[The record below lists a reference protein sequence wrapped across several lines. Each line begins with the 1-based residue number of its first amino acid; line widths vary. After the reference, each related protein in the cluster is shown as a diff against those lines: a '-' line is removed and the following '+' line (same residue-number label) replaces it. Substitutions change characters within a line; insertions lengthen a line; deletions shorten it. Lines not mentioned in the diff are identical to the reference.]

1 MTIDMHSHWIPREL
15 VEELRVR
22 TAAPKIEPD
31 ESGREFIHQ
40 PRGRFPLPRDYGDI
54 LRRLENMDRNG
65 IDVGVLSISAVFGV
79 ERLPVQESLNI
90 CSLYANAISDLHQ
103 EYPDRIFGLATL
115 PLADVEIA
123 AKEFERILQLPGMV
137 GALIPGNA
145 LLSLEH
151 AEPYRP
157 IFAVAQKYA
166 AHILVHTGMLPN
178 DDSYP
183 PGDEVDNSRA
193 RRVTLDMQSRIS
205 SNMIT
210 LCMTDFLADYPDVT
224 VQCHNLGGNI
234 PFEIERLDHISL
246 DREPHKEPPSVKIQN
261 SKVIVDCNSM
271 GTRGIERAVE
281 VYGAGRIVFGTDGTD
296 FGSDWSQKAIA
307 EANISDADKK
317 AILHSNASA
326 IISKRV

>member
-1 MTIDMHSHWIPREL
+1 MHSHWIPHEL
-15 VEELRVR
+15 VEELRRRRDV
-22 TAAPKIEPD
+22 PKIEPD

-40 PRGRFPLPRDYGDI
+40 PRGRFPLPSDYGHI
-54 LRRLENMDRNG
+54 RRRLENMDRNG
-65 IDVGVLSISAVFGV
+65 IDIGVLSISAVFGV
-79 ERLPVQESLNI
+79 ERLPVQESLEI

-103 EYPDRIFGLATL
+103 QYPDRIYGLATL

-123 AKEFERILQLPGMV
+123 ANEFERVLQLPGIL

-145 LLSLEH
+145 LLSIDH

-157 IFAVAQKYA
+157 LFAVAQKHA

-193 RRVTLDMQSRIS
+193 RRVTLDMQARIS

-234 PFEIERLDHISL
+234 PYEIERLDHISL
-246 DREPHKEPPSVKIQN
+246 DREPDKDPPSVKIQK
-261 SKVIVDCNSM
+261 SRVIVDCNSM
-271 GTRGIERAVE
+271 GARGIERAAE
-281 VYGAGRIVFGTDGTD
+281 VYGAGRIVLGTDGTD
-296 FGSDWSQKAIA
+296 FGSDWSKKAIA
-307 EANISDADKK
+307 EANISDADKE
-317 AILHSNASA
+317 AILHTNASA
-326 IISKRV
+326 IISKRA